1 MKYSLQSKITDHSID
16 LNNLA
21 ERVIVGPQEEVLRDI
36 ESFNH
41 RFRTDIRCTKTF
53 RWEPG
58 FYKKLKALQLKTMG
72 FDKSSRTVRTSF
84 TKVANNDW
92 YYRQLKQSV
101 TRIDGMLYTLRSNN
115 MTFQDNT
122 ESVTESTYEWFNN
135 IMSTTEVINNG
146 DNPYTFNVYHA
157 KGGDELQK
165 DYIVFIIEV
174 DEFNMDIGNND
185 AYAPIKTGK
194 VKMFVALDLVRVIGA
209 VISDRVTNFG
219 NEYMHHG
226 HRLGGQYLPT
236 ARGLYFPYISSG
248 RGYHSRL
255 IDHSLV
261 DDYSRMNTPDLED
274 YDGNYGYGNDVDGY
288 TSLCFGDLK
297 DKILIPMAK
306 GRLDEVVFWLNKW
319 GSFYNINTTGPLN
332 NYTKMYHGS
341 PAILYNDDMDG
352 ILSLR
357 SSRNCEYTVPIVQ
370 SESYCDMYECTMRDL
385 CSRYENAYTIVDDE
399 VKAMREQVL
408 ANYMISKRYT
418 FERLADSNEHADMLD
433 RALNQ
438 MDRNWGTAE
447 AHVDDMISSIRSYFN
462 VNVAPDSIMYIMAS
476 LAREVSYGDTMEYMD
491 DYDNGE
497 IGFYDWLDQHY
508 PNRTINPEIIPM
520 EVASS
525 EPVRDTNEL
534 ERMLLEAYSASGR
547 GIPIQVHQS
556 DLDHEAEIAHNDAEV
571 SF

>member
-21 ERVIVGPQEEVLRDI
+21 ERVIVGPQEEVLRGI

-41 RFRTDIRCTKTF
+41 RFRTDIKCTKTF

-84 TKVANNDW
+84 SKVANNDW

-157 KGGDELQK
+157 KGSDELQK
-165 DYIVFIIEV
+165 DYILFIIEV

-185 AYAPIKTGK
+185 NYAPIKTGK
-194 VKMFVALDLVRVIGA
+194 VKMFIALDLVRVIGA

-236 ARGLYFPYISSG
+236 AKGLYFPYVSSG
-248 RGYHSRL
+248 RGYHSRV
-255 IDHSLV
+255 IDYSLV
-261 DDYSRMNTPDLED
+261 NDYSKMHTTDQEHEEESGL
-274 YDGNYGYGNDVDGY
+274 DGY
-288 TSLCFGDLK
+288 TSLCLGDLK

-306 GRLDEVVFWLNKW
+306 GRLDEVMFWLNKW
-319 GSFYNINTTGPLN
+319 GGFYNINTTGPLN
-332 NYTKMYHGS
+332 NYTKMYHGA
-341 PAILYNDDMDG
+341 PAVLYNDGMDG
-352 ILSLR
+352 ILSPR

-370 SESYCDMYECTMRDL
+370 SESYCDIYECTMRDV

-399 VKAMREQVL
+399 VKAMREQIL
-408 ANYMISKRYT
+408 ANYMISKRYE
-418 FERLADSNEHADMLD
+418 FEVLADSNERHELLD

-447 AHVDDMISSIRSYFN
+447 AHIDDMMNDIQSYFSIN
-462 VNVAPDSIMYIMAS
+462 VSRNSMMYIMAS
-476 LAREVSYGDTMEYMD
+476 LAREVNYSETREYMD

-508 PNRTINPEIIPM
+508 GNRTIDPEIIPM

-525 EPVRDTNEL
+525 EPVRDTSEL
-534 ERMLLEAYSASGR
+534 ERMLLESYSASGR
-547 GIPIQVHQS
+547 GIPISLPRV
-556 DLDHEAEIAHNDAEV
+556 ENNAEV
-571 SF
+571 PF